1 MERIRIFDS
10 HKESFVLMRRFR
22 AIGVNFKLLGVTF
35 DPQLLMHVGTRKIA
49 IEAGWRLQAVLRPRR
64 FFTTPELFRLYKSLV
79 VSFIESG
86 TPGYFHAA
94 ESVLDCIDR
103 VQRRF
108 LREMDMPEEAAL
120 INFRLAPLRARRGM
134 AILGPRLPPQSESRP
149 SFRSDQSD
157 VSSNRTAARHR

>member
-1 MERIRIFDS
+1 
-10 HKESFVLMRRFR
+10 
-22 AIGVNFKLLGVTF
+22 
-35 DPQLLMHVGTRKIA
+35 MHVGTRKIA

-94 ESVLDCIDR
+94 DSVLDCIDR

-134 AILGPRLPPQSESRP
+134 AILGFLHRVNLDQV
-149 SFRSDQSD
+149 SDQIKAMFPQIGQRPD
-157 VSSNRTAARHR
+157 IGDHIPARVRGATAWHNRQLLD